1 MKIKNLKNLL
11 LIFLALLA
19 IFQFANQRVT
29 IDRITRSQEQQV
41 NALKLVQ
48 EENQRLLDEVKNL
61 NSADYIEKQARER
74 LQMIKPDEI
83 PVIDTPG
90 GSTTPV
96 QTTAP
101 GTQSSTKP

>member
-74 LQMIKPDEI
+74 LQMIKPGEI

-90 GSTTPV
+90 GSTKPT